1 MKKKIFIL
9 ILFTAIQGVVAQD
22 AMEAQDR
29 IQFADGLLRRDMFDL
44 AAKEYLALSE
54 KTNAPNREAVLFRL
68 GECYRKMKRKEDAI
82 RTYQRIITEFPKS
95 DQVPRAK
102 LQQTLIFKD
111 ADNETDRKKAVE
123 LFESLTTPATPADTR
138 GAALYHLAGTLE
150 QLNRPQDALKRYEQI
165 IKDFPTTDYC
175 QYASLRVAY
184 MLSRSTVN
192 EDQRRAMG
200 IYLDLVYKSNN
211 PEVAEEA
218 CYFAAQFAMQNKRYE
233 ESANLFQIL
242 RVKYPKS
249 DYLNRGAVYAGFANL
264 YAKRYKE
271 ALDAIAVV
279 PNNAPPQT
287 REEALYIK
295 ANALNCLEKRTES
308 LVVYEQLIA
317 QFSQGQYAASAH
329 HQRIAAAA
337 RDGKHEEVLRLAAAF
352 INPPA
357 ELKPSLYWLQFESAT
372 ALNRDDLAIQ
382 NLQLIVDKC
391 PESPITR
398 DALYQLAR
406 TLQRKESWLA
416 ATDCYRKFAAR
427 FPKDTLAPSA
437 LFAAG
442 ACLIRQGQSD
452 AALREWTQLLAS
464 YPESTMVAETL
475 YQKAFQELRAKNSRA
490 ANMTLD
496 EFARR
501 FPTDKRMGEVLYW
514 RGNLLHQANE
524 LVEAEKMYRA
534 ALATTPPKDVERET
548 MLALGLLLLQSN
560 KKSDAA
566 NYFRV
571 LLDSPIVE
579 RLGPDRIAWLAEQDC
594 EQGKFDDAL
603 RATLVL
609 LKMNPDKGWQQT
621 AFAIQGRVHR
631 KKSERDPAMKAFT
644 DALATSATTVYGT
657 EAALNLGEMLSDTGK
672 FAEATAHLNDA
683 ATRAAS
689 QDQLPWRARAYAA
702 LARNAE
708 RNNDREGALR
718 YYMSVSVLFN
728 DPVIVPE
735 CIRKAITLLDALGRR
750 EEAQA
755 MREELKTRY
764 PDPEK
769 GKPTP

>member
-1 MKKKIFIL
+1 MKKTIFIL
-9 ILFTAIQGVVAQD
+9 ILFTAFQGVVAQD
-22 AMEAQDR
+22 AMETQDR

-44 AAKEYLALSE
+44 AAKEYVALSE
-54 KTNAPNREAVLFRL
+54 KTNAPNREAILFRL

-82 RTYQRIITEFPKS
+82 RTYQRIIAEFPKS

-111 ADNETDRKKAVE
+111 ADTDADRQKAVE

-150 QLNRPQDALKRYEQI
+150 QLNRPQDAMKRYEQI
-165 IKDFPTTDYC
+165 MKDFPSTEYC
-175 QYASLRVAY
+175 QYSSLRVAY

-295 ANALNCLEKRTES
+295 ANALNCMEKRTES
-308 LVVYEQLIA
+308 LAVYEQLIA
-317 QFSQGQYAASAH
+317 QFPQGQYAASAH

-406 TLQRKESWLA
+406 TLQRKESWQT
-416 ATDCYRKFAAR
+416 ATDCYRKFAER
-427 FPKDTLAPSA
+427 FPKDPLAPSA

-442 ACLIRQGQSD
+442 ACLIRQSQSD
-452 AALREWTQLLAS
+452 AALREWTQLLAT
-464 YPESTMVAETL
+464 YPESNMVAETL
-475 YQKAFQELRAKNSRA
+475 YQKSFQELRAKNSRA

-501 FPTDKRMGEVLYW
+501 FPADKRMGEVLYW

-534 ALATTPPKDVERET
+534 ALATTPPKEVERET

-566 NYFRV
+566 NYFRI

-621 AFAIQGRVHR
+621 ALAIQGRVHR
-631 KKSERDPAMKAFT
+631 KKGERDPAMKAFGE
-644 DALATSATTVYGT
+644 ALATGAATVYGT
-657 EAALNLGEMLSDTGK
+657 EAAFNLGEMLSDAGK
-672 FAEATAHLNDA
+672 FAEATTHLNDA
-683 ATRAAS
+683 ASRAS
-689 QDQLPWRARAYAA
+689 TQDQLPWRARAYAA

-735 CIRKAITLLDALGRR
+735 CIKKAITLLDALGRR

-769 GKPTP
+769 GKSTP